1 MRSMVRGVVVV
12 GLAALALAGCES
24 VYSAPKTGP
33 LAQVAVSRAQLLESQ
48 QSKLIYRGAD
58 RSRRDWIGDGIFYEY
73 DKTWPVAAETRTQ
86 FEVETLTYAG
96 YTELYCSTFYSF
108 TPKSGRSYLFTP
120 VMTGRSCSAAITDKE
135 TGAAPVDLVQELA
148 PAD

>member
-1 MRSMVRGVVVV
+1 MMRFLLGV
-12 GLAALALAGCES
+12 ALVALAGCES
-24 VYSAPKTGP
+24 VYSAPKSGP

-58 RSRRDWIGDGIFYEY
+58 RSRRDWIGEGIFYEY

-120 VMTGRSCSAAITDKE
+120 LMTGRSCSVAIADKE

>member
-1 MRSMVRGVVVV
+1 MQIMVRGVVLA
-12 GLAALALAGCES
+12 GLAMVALAGCES
-24 VYSAPKTGP
+24 VYSAPKAGP

-58 RSRRDWIGDGIFYEY
+58 RSRRDWIGEGIFYEY
-73 DKTWPVAAETRTQ
+73 DKTWPVAAETRTE

-108 TPKSGRSYLFTP
+108 TPKAGRSYLFAP
-120 VMTGRSCSAAITDKE
+120 VAQGRGCSAVITDKE
-135 TGAAPVDLVQELA
+135 TGKAPVDLMQELA
-148 PAD
+148 PAE